1 MVGIVA
7 IGGTYDVAVGL
18 PFQSHLRVY
27 EPLHAFEPH
36 GLVGAAEDPAA
47 ADRMDMLAS
56 LARAC
61 EPRYQP
67 FPVGPEHVRA
77 LDVTDGAG
85 TTHRLFNPGQLGVR
99 ALLAAEKL
107 GNAVSTDLA
116 ELVVPG
122 EALERHLDDLRTSDG
137 TDRLHTRTATW
148 GIPLS
153 WFALFS
159 DEDPVQVFSADGRIR
174 NCRLCAGI
182 GEARDR
188 VQFAAT
194 SLAAVVPEMD
204 LLGELAELAEWL
216 DGFDDGAAVALD
228 YGQVAEAVYPDDSPS
243 DLRLGIECLADGD
256 MTGAAA
262 AYRRLAG
269 RWLPIKQLARAS

>member
-36 GLVGAAEDPAA
+36 GLASDAQDPTA
-47 ADRMDMLAS
+47 ADREDMLAS

-67 FPVGPEHVRA
+67 FPAGPEHVRT
-77 LDVTDGAG
+77 LEVTDDDGA
-85 TTHRLFNPGQLGVR
+85 TRQLFNPGQLGVR
-99 ALLAAEKL
+99 SLLAAEKL
-107 GNAVSTDLA
+107 GHAVSTDLA

-122 EALERHLDDLRTSDG
+122 EALERHLDGLRTTDG

-148 GIPLS
+148 GVPLA

-159 DEDPVQVFSADGRIR
+159 DEDPVQVFRSGGRIR
-174 NCRLCAGI
+174 NCRLCTGI
-182 GEARDR
+182 GQARER
-188 VQFAAT
+188 VQFAAR

-204 LLGELAELAEWL
+204 LLTELSELSEWL
-216 DGFDDGAAVALD
+216 DGFDDGSAVALD

-243 DLRLGIECLADGD
+243 DLRLGIECLAEAD

>member
-7 IGGTYDVAVGL
+7 VGGTYDVAAGL

-27 EPLHAFEPH
+27 EPLRAFEPH
-36 GLVGAAEDPAA
+36 GLIGDAEDPAA
-47 ADRMDMLAS
+47 ADRQEMLAS

-77 LDVTDGAG
+77 LDVTDEAG
-85 TTHRLFNPGQLGVR
+85 TTRTLFNPGQLGVR

-107 GNAVSTDLA
+107 SNAVSTDLA

-148 GIPLS
+148 GVPLA

-159 DEDPVQVFSADGRIR
+159 DEDPVQVFRSGGRIR

-182 GEARDR
+182 GEARER
-188 VQFAAT
+188 LQFAAT

-204 LLGELAELAEWL
+204 LLTELADLSEWL
-216 DGFDDGAAVALD
+216 DGFDDGAAIALD
-228 YGQVAEAVYPDDSPS
+228 YGQVAESVYPDDSPS
-243 DLRLGIECLADGD
+243 DLRLGIECLAEAD